1 MSHGRVTPRPSASRA
16 QVIVAQRLAVGS
28 HGLAKDEK
36 AAFAVLTAAAGGGY
50 PKALYN
56 VAMAYLEG
64 GAYGVEKDPA
74 RGVSYLVQAAE
85 AGFLYAQVCATP
97 RPPRLGVPC
106 SQQRTA
112 SRAHT
117 HARPAQPRAAVRI
130 RDARPSVGSIGG
142 VVVHACSGAGGRAP
156 WTGAPR
162 VPATVR
168 RRRDCRC
175 SVRELCVMHV
185 VVAAAR
191 AAAAGTET
199 GVTAGD
205 GRSATVVELA
215 GAGAS
220 VPTMDVRVEVASAA
234 EAGARGPHAAAAAAA
249 CVHRRANLALP
260 RPQRR
265 SRTSSRQEASGRTRR
280 TCSSSCGRAPA
291 RACRACRCPSPR
303 LQPQPHPPRGTGR
316 RRARTRA
323 LRLHLARTAGSFV
336 VALPATLGELC
347 HATTKSVALVRAF
360 ASAVGSAQPTIM
372 YAGRL
377 HCPATDTDGAAEGER
392 VSTVHNFFDPLKEC
406 ARAQKNSQ
414 YDTTYRL
421 SQTLDAL
428 AEARGPHSQAY

>member
-1 MSHGRVTPRPSASRA
+1 MLTHVETHMAHGRVTPRPSASRA

-97 RPPRLGVPC
+97 WPPRLGVPC

-130 RDARPSVGSIGG
+130 RDARPAVGSIGG

-205 GRSATVVELA
+205 GRPATVVELA

-260 RPQRR
+260 AHSGARARALVKRRRGEREGRARVPAVALRRARAGRAGVQAHGCSR
-265 SRTSSRQEASGRTRR
+265 SRTHRGGR
-280 TCSSSCGRAPA
+280 
-291 RACRACRCPSPR
+291 
-303 LQPQPHPPRGTGR
+303 
-316 RRARTRA
+316 
-323 LRLHLARTAGSFV
+323 
-336 VALPATLGELC
+336 VA
-347 HATTKSVALVRAF
+347 V
-360 ASAVGSAQPTIM
+360 
-372 YAGRL
+372 
-377 HCPATDTDGAAEGER
+377 
-392 VSTVHNFFDPLKEC
+392 
-406 ARAQKNSQ
+406 
-414 YDTTYRL
+414 
-421 SQTLDAL
+421 
-428 AEARGPHSQAY
+428 ARGHARCGCT